1 MSRDVK
7 LGRAV
12 LGKTGI
18 EVSRLCFG
26 ALTMSPLQC
35 DMPPERGAELI
46 LYAYERGVDFVDTA
60 EYYRNYAHI
69 KPALARAPSIKVA
82 AKAYCYDRKTA
93 AESFENAMRGLCGV
107 EYEAHATSSAYCA
120 ATARR
125 WTTLTNRR

>member
-69 KPALARAPSIKVA
+69 KPALAREPSIKVA

-93 AESFENAMRGLCGV
+93 AESFEKAIRGLG
-107 EYEAHATSSAYCA
+107 
-120 ATARR
+120 RD
-125 WTTLTNRR
+125 

>member
-60 EYYRNYAHI
+60 EY
-69 KPALARAPSIKVA
+69 
-82 AKAYCYDRKTA
+82 
-93 AESFENAMRGLCGV
+93 
-107 EYEAHATSSAYCA
+107 
-120 ATARR
+120 
-125 WTTLTNRR
+125 

>member
-46 LYAYERGVDFVDTA
+46 LYAYERGVDFV
-60 EYYRNYAHI
+60 EYGLNIIATMRISNR
-69 KPALARAPSIKVA
+69 LWRASP
-82 AKAYCYDRKTA
+82 R
-93 AESFENAMRGLCGV
+93 
-107 EYEAHATSSAYCA
+107 
-120 ATARR
+120 
-125 WTTLTNRR
+125 